1 MKANLGVVPVFKVAM
16 LIGALSASVGCE
28 QQEFR
33 MPPYIA
39 QEGCKF
45 TLVIGSDKE
54 VSTTVPKNR
63 NRVTEELSIGAYSIG
78 ISGCEVVD
86 NPNGLPIYEDE

>member
-1 MKANLGVVPVFKVAM
+1 MKMNRSNASVFKVVILAAT
-16 LIGALSASVGCE
+16 LGAATGCE

-33 MPPYIA
+33 MPPYIVK
-39 QEGCKF
+39 EGCTF

-54 VSTTVPKNR
+54 VSATVPENR
-63 NRVTEELSIGAYSIG
+63 NRVTEKLSIGKYAIG

-86 NPNGLPIYEDE
+86 NPNGLAIYED